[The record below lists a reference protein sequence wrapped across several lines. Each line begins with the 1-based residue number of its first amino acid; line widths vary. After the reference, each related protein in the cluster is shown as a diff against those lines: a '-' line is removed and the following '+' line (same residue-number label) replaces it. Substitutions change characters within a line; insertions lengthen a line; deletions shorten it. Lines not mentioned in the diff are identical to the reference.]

1 VRGAGLEI
9 DGTPSVLCSAFAC
22 AEFDLAIL
30 AGMAATSHTMFSV
43 EAAWAFM
50 AQNAGGSALHI
61 NIGINVEL

>member
-1 VRGAGLEI
+1 
-9 DGTPSVLCSAFAC
+9 
-22 AEFDLAIL
+22 
-30 AGMAATSHTMFSV
+30 MFSV